1 MKEAAMYRS
10 IRFSV
15 FIALAVFA
23 LVALP
28 AGAAVTKIVQV
39 GSGGNR
45 FVDDESHSTT
55 TTIHV
60 GDTVQWNW
68 DDGIPHSTTSGNC
81 CTGDGNWNSGVHSAP
96 FTFSQTFSAAGNF
109 PYFCVVH
116 GAMMTGLVVVQQ
128 AGTAPTANFSFAP
141 QGPVMGNAVQFTD
154 TSTGSPTSWAWNF
167 GDPASGGSNT
177 SAARNPTHTFAAAGS
192 YNVSLTATNASGSN
206 TTQKSVTVSAGGPI
220 PCVADAHTLCLNN
233 GRFAVTTQWTKP
245 DTTTGQGNAIPLTG
259 DSGYFWFFDA
269 SNIEAVVKVLNGC
282 GLTNAYWVFAAGL
295 TNVQVDLKAIDT
307 QTGIVYDKQNPQGAP
322 FQPILDTQ
330 AFPTSCP

>member
-1 MKEAAMYRS
+1 MCRS
-10 IRFSV
+10 IRFSML
-15 FIALAVFA
+15 IALAVFA
-23 LVALP
+23 LAALP
-28 AGAAVTKIVQV
+28 AGAAVTKVVEV
-39 GSGGNR
+39 GQGGDR
-45 FVDDESHSTT
+45 FVDDESHSST

-68 DDGIPHSTTSGNC
+68 DNSIHTTTSGNC
-81 CTGDGNWNSGVHSAP
+81 CTGDGNWNSGTHSAP
-96 FTFSQTFSAAGNF
+96 FTFSHTFNAAGNF
-109 PYFCVVH
+109 PYFCEVH

-128 AGTAPTANFSFAP
+128 GGGGTPPTANFSFAP
-141 QGPVMGNAVQFTD
+141 QGPVMGSAVQFTD

-177 SAARNPTHTFAAAGS
+177 SAAQNPAHTFAAAGS

-206 TTQKSVTVSAGGPI
+206 TRQKSVTVSAGGPI

-233 GRFAVTTQWTKP
+233 GRFAVTTQWTKQ
-245 DTTTGQGNAIPLTG
+245 DSTTGQGNAIPLTG

-269 SNIEAVVKVLNGC
+269 SNIEAVVKLLNGC

-307 QTGIVYDKQNPQGAP
+307 QTGIVYDKQSPQGSA
-322 FQPILDTQ
+322 FQPVQDTQ

>member
-1 MKEAAMYRS
+1 MRRYVQSAT
-10 IRFSV
+10 FV
-15 FIALAVFA
+15 FLIVLAFV
-23 LVALP
+23 VLP
-28 AGAAVTKIVQV
+28 ASAVAANHQV
-39 GSGGNR
+39 EVGQGGDR
-45 FVDDESHSTT
+45 FVDDESQTST

-60 GDTVQWNW
+60 GDTVTWNW
-68 DDGIPHSTTSGNC
+68 EGFHSTTSGSCNPG
-81 CTGDGNWNSGVHSAP
+81 CTPNGLWDSGINSPPH
-96 FTFSQTFSAAGNF
+96 TFSHTFTTAGSF
-109 PYFCVVH
+109 PYYCMVH
-116 GAMMTGLVVVQQ
+116 LSMMQGTVVVQQ
-128 AGTAPTANFSFAP
+128 GGTAPVANFSFAP
-141 QGPVMGNAVQFTD
+141 QGPVMGSAVQFTD
-154 TSTGSPTSWAWNF
+154 TSTGTPTSWAWNF
-167 GDPASGGSNT
+167 GDPASGGSNA
-177 SAARNPTHTFAAAGS
+177 SAAQNPTHTFAAAGT

-282 GLTNAYWVFAAGL
+282 GLNNAYWVFAAGL

-307 QTGIVYDKQNPQGAP
+307 QTGIVYDQQNPQGTA
-322 FQPILDTQ
+322 FQPIQDTH